1 MRNRPKLGKEEK
13 MNYQKLL
20 RQMSIVTLVVLF
32 LVVWVAPI
40 AISAIVVDT
49 DGKTYKV
56 EGLKAKYTAGG
67 TWIGGRP
74 TTIKESLF
82 IVFEITENRVTFEE
96 KLEIPF
102 ASVRRFV
109 FKGASVPGDLK
120 DIFRTTEP
128 IRIEKLDGSIILL
141 SQVLLIE
148 RDAEGNQVKKLELH
162 KYSFRAGKTQG
173 QSIILNGF
181 SGRSKTE
188 SGKKGDFWIP
198 LGETCSI
205 EFETP

>member
-1 MRNRPKLGKEEK
+1 

-40 AISAIVVDT
+40 AISQSSSKAIVVDT

-67 TWIGGRP
+67 TWIGEIP
-74 TTIKESLF
+74 TVIRESLF

-109 FKGASVPGDLK
+109 FKGASVPDDLK
-120 DIFRTTEP
+120 DIFKRKP

-141 SQVLLIE
+141 SKVLLIE

-162 KYSFRAGKTQG
+162 KYSFRVAKTQG
-173 QSIILNGF
+173 QSITLDGF

-188 SGKKGDFWIP
+188 SGKKGDFWIL

-205 EFETP
+205 EFETS

>member
-1 MRNRPKLGKEEK
+1 

-40 AISAIVVDT
+40 AISQSSSKAIVVDT

-67 TWIGGRP
+67 VWIGVRP

-96 KLEIPF
+96 ELEIPF

-109 FKGASVPGDLK
+109 FKGASVPDDLK
-120 DIFRTTEP
+120 DIFKRTEP

-141 SQVLLIE
+141 SKVLLIE

-173 QSIILNGF
+173 QSIILDGF

-188 SGKKGDFWIP
+188 SGKKGDFWIL

-205 EFETP
+205 EFEAP